1 MFLSIIIPTLNEE
14 KNLGRLLK
22 QLKDSSFSDY
32 EIVVADSNSKDGTV
46 KVAKAFDCIITEGG
60 KPAKGRNN
68 GAKVAKGDVLLFL
81 DADLR
86 LSPRFIDYAVN
97 EYEDRRLNI
106 ASFNLYPI
114 NNKFLLNKFTIDF
127 FYNRPQIV
135 LQKIFPMGAMGIMI
149 DKKIFNKVKGFDEN
163 IPLAE
168 DVWLVQ
174 QAAKISRFGII
185 KSADVFMPTRR
196 FDKDGYIRTSL
207 KYLFCGIYM
216 FFIGPPKGDIF
227 KYDFDHYNKK
237 GK

>member
-22 QLKDSSFSDY
+22 QLRSSSFSDY
-32 EIVVADSNSKDGTV
+32 EIIIADSNSKDGTV
-46 KVAKAFDCIITEGG
+46 KVANDFKCIITEGG
-60 KPAKGRNN
+60 KPARGRNN
-68 GAKVAKGDVLLFL
+68 GAKVANGDVLLFL

-86 LSPRFIDYAVN
+86 LSSRFIDYAVN
-97 EYEDRRLNI
+97 EYEDRKLNV

-114 NNKFLLNKFTIDF
+114 KNKILLNKFTIDF

-149 DKKIFNKVKGFDEN
+149 DKKVFNKVKGFDEA
-163 IPLAE
+163 ITLAE

-174 QAAKISRFGII
+174 QSAKISKFGII

-216 FFIGPPKGDIF
+216 FFVGPPKGDFF
-227 KYDFDHYNKK
+227 KYEFNHYDKEK
-237 GK
+237 